1 MLQTPQTTRTCY
13 NLAKR
18 PLREPE
24 QAARTRHAFELIEHS
39 KALMARETE
48 AAFRDTKEKTTAQ
61 ALHAPHQSNP
71 KKKPRRQGE
80 GGLLRVELDATP
92 LNHRRDSRSENF
104 GERDKHTPDQLPP
117 SNTPTRKHQSP
128 YTLTPELP
136 PSSPTTELPSWYT
149 PTPEL
154 PPPSYNPTP
163 VFPPSYTATPELPP
177 SYMPTPEVPAPSP
190 APY

>member
-1 MLQTPQTTRTCY
+1 MSHHFSSLVTRRREKMVSKLLVVKLVSFMMLFAVSHARWFRLGTARHLSELFILVGPKQVH
-13 NLAKR
+13 NR
-18 PLREPE
+18 PTQKCPL
-24 QAARTRHAFELIEHS
+24 TF
-39 KALMARETE
+39 
-48 AAFRDTKEKTTAQ
+48 
-61 ALHAPHQSNP
+61 
-71 KKKPRRQGE
+71 
-80 GGLLRVELDATP
+80 LLWC
-92 LNHRRDSRSENF
+92 
-104 GERDKHTPDQLPP
+104 KHTPDQLPP